1 MLTRF
6 GPARGSASGSLLAYV
21 LNITQVDPVRFGLP
35 FERFMTRDMKG
46 MPDIDFDVSEPALL
60 KEKLAEEWGEFSVV
74 PISNWNTLQLKS
86 LIKDIS
92 KFYDVPFT
100 EANTVTSVMIREAT
114 PEAKKKHGIKAGI
127 YAPTW
132 EETMEFSPSLR
143 AYLNKYPAV
152 KAHVV

>member
-1 MLTRF
+1 M
-6 GPARGSASGSLLAYV
+6 A
-21 LNITQVDPVRFGLP
+21 
-35 FERFMTRDMKG
+35 
-46 MPDIDFDVSEPALL
+46 L
-60 KEKLAEEWGEFSVV
+60 KEKLVEMWGADCVA
-74 PISNWNTLQLKS
+74 PISNWNTLQLRS

-152 KAHVV
+152 KAHVEGLVGQVRQADHRPLQVFGVDLARIVALDSPGRHLLDREGGLSKQGI